1 LYHVLLYK
9 YAANEAKNIYH
20 YKNTEAELLNCSA
33 NIYFNQQCIKKG
45 ITPKY
50 AKMKVPN
57 TMPVAKLA
65 KKKKVQEKL
74 IRDEIKCLCIK
85 AMYLCNLM

>member
-50 AKMKVPN
+50 AKIKVPN
-57 TMPVAKLA
+57 KMPVAKLA
-65 KKKKVQEKL
+65 KKKSPG
-74 IRDEIKCLCIK
+74 K
-85 AMYLCNLM
+85 AYQR